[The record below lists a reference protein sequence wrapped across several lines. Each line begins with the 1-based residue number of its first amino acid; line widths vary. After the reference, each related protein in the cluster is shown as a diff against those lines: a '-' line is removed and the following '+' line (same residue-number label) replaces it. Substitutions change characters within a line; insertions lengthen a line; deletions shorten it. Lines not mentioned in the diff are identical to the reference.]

1 MHVSLSSPVFPLQRT
16 AWFPLSYAGRH
27 WPYRGPW
34 SLMMPAVKVTFPD
47 TGGQLLFPHSNPL
60 ASVSFL
66 TYLEESSATLGLELS
81 PRSPPGSTP
90 MTTQRSSPW
99 VLPVP
104 FRNTYNI
111 TQLTL
116 CFALSVNYPCHWNIS
131 SARAGHCLFCSL
143 SFPYLPALH
152 WHPDVSLIALF
163 NKYERN
169 HKCYKYLLW
178 EIRVCYFALNRS
190 WT

>member
-1 MHVSLSSPVFPLQRT
+1 MCLCLPLFSPCREPPDSHWVTQGGTGLTGVPGVWWCRRWRWLSLTLGANSSSRT
-16 AWFPLSYAGRH
+16 LIH
-27 WPYRGPW
+27 W
-34 SLMMPAVKVTFPD
+34 
-47 TGGQLLFPHSNPL
+47 LLCP
-60 ASVSFL
+60 
-66 TYLEESSATLGLELS
+66 SSHTWRKALRLLGLELS

-178 EIRVCYFALNRS
+178 EIRVCYFGLNRS